1 MDEKPYA
8 ETSADSLTLLN
19 SSLLADLFSLTSLRD
34 VPSLLRQALQIAR
47 RLFRAE
53 AGSAFFASQP
63 PHTIRLGDNPEPIAD
78 HILQMEALIAR
89 RLQKGVWRVPN
100 SDAPL
105 VSVRHFPAQNRLILN
120 APLLSGNRLVG
131 SLTLTLP
138 RTLPL
143 DRRHHIALT
152 RLGRGIGQLATLA
165 ADLHLARQ
173 RYRELDLIYKI
184 GQGLVST
191 LEVDKLLATIMEESA
206 NALDAAAAS
215 IMLIDEKRQELVF
228 EAHSPGRL
236 PLRKQRIG
244 LHEGI
249 AGWVARHGKPTI
261 ANNVNAD
268 PRFSRNVDVRTGFLT
283 LSIAAV
289 PIQMKGKTVGVLEVL
304 NKHARSG
311 FTEEDLHLMS
321 AIAAQ
326 AAIALENA
334 RLYQSLREERDKII
348 KAQEEVRKELSR
360 NLHDGTIQQLSAIS
374 MNLEYAKKLLQHDPQ
389 AAHEELTNIQKLA
402 NKAAREARLLLF
414 ELRPIILETQGLLPT
429 LEQYVTQLNENE
441 NFVVEAE
448 FAPIPPLKKDVA
460 GTIFSIIQE
469 AINNIKRHARA
480 THVKITVNATAEH
493 MLVHVKD
500 NGTGFDVSK
509 VKASYTRRGSLG
521 LLNMEE
527 RARLL
532 DGVLAITSNT
542 EGPDRGTTV
551 TLSIPIKPGTGF
563 LDPSK
568 VAEQNHDHH

>member
-1 MDEKPYA
+1 MAEPTNA
-8 ETSADSLTLLN
+8 ETSIDSLSILN
-19 SSLLADLFSLTSLRD
+19 SPLLDGLFSLTSVRD

-47 RLFRAE
+47 RTFHAD
-53 AGSAFFASQP
+53 AGSVLFASQP

-78 HILQMEALIAR
+78 YIRQMEALIAR
-89 RLQKGVWRVPN
+89 RLQKGVWRVPA

-105 VSVRHFPAQNRLILN
+105 VSVRKFPAQRYVVLN
-120 APLLSGNRLVG
+120 TPLLSGNRLVG
-131 SLTLTLP
+131 SLTLTIP
-138 RTLPL
+138 QAVPVGSA
-143 DRRHHIALT
+143 HHTALT
-152 RLGRGIGQLATLA
+152 RLGRGFGQVATFA
-165 ADLHLARQ
+165 ADLWLARQ
-173 RYRELDLIYKI
+173 RYKELDLIYQV

-191 LEVDKLLATIMEESA
+191 LEVDKLLETIMEQSA

-215 IMLIDEKRQELVF
+215 IMLIDERRQELVF

-289 PIQMKGKTVGVLEVL
+289 PIKMKGKTVGVLEVL
-304 NKHARSG
+304 NKHARTG
-311 FTEEDLHLMS
+311 FTDEDLRLMS

-374 MNLEYAKKLLQHDPQ
+374 MNLEYAKRLLQHDPK
-389 AAHEELTNIQKLA
+389 AAYKELTGIQKLA

-414 ELRPIILETQGLLPT
+414 ELRPIMLETQGLLPT
-429 LEQYVTQLNENE
+429 LEQYVAQLNENE
-441 NFVVEAE
+441 SFVVEAE

-500 NGTGFDVSK
+500 NGIGFDVSK
-509 VKASYTRRGSLG
+509 VKANYTRRGSLG

-532 DGVLAITSNT
+532 DGVLAITSHT

-551 TLSIPIKPGTGF
+551 TLSIPIKPSTGF

-568 VAEQNHDHH
+568 VAERKHDDD